1 MPKVANLIAALTAL
15 LSLILPTTNAAAEPI
30 IIHCG
35 HLIAV
40 PGEPPQTEMSLII
53 VENKVDSIV
62 KGYATPAKHL
72 SDQVR
77 IIDLKDSWV
86 VPGLIDCHT
95 HLTGQYVPAFERMR
109 RRCRRP
115 TRMNSPIS
123 WFCSLV
129 LSRTF
134 SRTAIWKNLSDCNPP
149 IRPSAR

>member
-1 MPKVANLIAALTAL
+1 MPKVAHLIAALTAL

-77 IIDLKDSWV
+77 IIDLKDSWI

-109 RRCRRP
+109 RRMQE
-115 TRMNSPIS
+115 TNAHAAIDG
-123 WFCSLV
+123 V
-129 LSRTF
+129 ANARTTLDAGF
-134 SRTAIWKNLSDCNPP
+134 TTVRNVG
-149 IRPSAR
+149 